1 MGCLY
6 VLDEPSIG
14 LHQRDNRKLIQT
26 LKRLRDLGNTVIVV
40 EHDEDTIF
48 ASDYIVDIG
57 PAAKALTS
65 DRHIP
70 EMQLRNS
77 CRMTFINGSLN
88 SPLRLRPASPRF
100 LSHLR
105 GFHPNPA
112 AYCAANARERGG
124 TSCACS

>member
-1 MGCLY
+1 M
-6 VLDEPSIG
+6 
-14 LHQRDNRKLIQT
+14 
-26 LKRLRDLGNTVIVV
+26 IV
-40 EHDEDTIF
+40 
-48 ASDYIVDIG
+48 VDIG
-57 PAAKALTS
+57 PAAKILMW

-77 CRMTFINGSLN
+77 CRMTFINGPLN
-88 SPLRLRPASPRF
+88 SPLWLRPDQARF

-112 AYCAANARERGG
+112 TFCAANARERGG